1 MMARFLQRHGVRARF
16 CAEDLGEVFELDVG
30 EYDDPTQ
37 LGAQC
42 YTFSTELRQGVVRFV
57 GPPPSRPLTGVLGVL
72 ELSAEGAEYRVEAVC
87 TRAENRGDGAGRY
100 EFEAET
106 PPDIKASARERHGV
120 DCLGTALLLD
130 ELARDDRP
138 PDD

>member
-1 MMARFLQRHGVRARF
+1 MARFLQRDGVRARF
-16 CAEDLGEVFELDVG
+16 REEDLGVVCELDVG

-42 YTFSTELRQGVVRFV
+42 YTFSTELRQGAVRFV
-57 GPPPSRPLTGVLGVL
+57 GPPVSRPLAGVLGML
-72 ELSAEGAEYRVEAVC
+72 ELSAEGAAYRVEAVC
-87 TRAENRGDGAGRY
+87 TRAENRADGGGVY

-106 PPDIKASARERHGV
+106 VPEIKASARERHGV

-130 ELARDDRP
+130 ELAKED
-138 PDD
+138 

>member
-1 MMARFLQRHGVRARF
+1 MVR
-16 CAEDLGEVFELDVG
+16 ELDVG

-42 YTFSTELRQGVVRFV
+42 YTFSTEFRQGIVRFV
-57 GPPPSRPLTGVLGVL
+57 GPPPSRALAGVLGVL

-87 TRAENRGDGAGRY
+87 TRAEDRAGSGGVY
-100 EFEAET
+100 EFEAQA
-106 PPDIKASARERHGV
+106 PPQIKASARERHGV

-130 ELARDDRP
+130 ELAKED
-138 PDD
+138 

>member
-1 MMARFLQRHGVRARF
+1 MPRFLQRNGVSARF
-16 CAEDLGEVFELDVG
+16 CEQDLGEVCELDVG

-37 LGAQC
+37 LGVQC

-57 GPPPSRPLTGVLGVL
+57 GPPVSRPLAGVLGVL

-87 TRAENRGDGAGRY
+87 TRAENRADAGVRY
-100 EFEAET
+100 EFEAQARPEV
-106 PPDIKASARERHGV
+106 KASARERHGV

-130 ELARDDRP
+130 ELAKDD
-138 PDD
+138 